1 MPGGIRVRGMAD
13 APAEA
18 RVVSGAEIPRI
29 LPTLSVLLRDAVDGG
44 ASLGFLAPLDPAEA
58 GMYWRGAESEV
69 RAGRRILV
77 VARSGARVVGCVQL
91 VLSTRANA
99 PHRAE
104 VQKLCVLTAERGKG
118 IGKALMEAAHAA
130 ALARGRTLLVL
141 DTRKGD
147 PAEVLYRGLG
157 YAELGV
163 VPNFTR
169 DRTGAYQDT
178 VFFYKHLA

>member
-1 MPGGIRVRGMAD
+1 M
-13 APAEA
+13 
-18 RVVSGAEIPRI
+18 
-29 LPTLSVLLRDAVDGG
+29 LLRDAVDGG
-44 ASLGFLAPLDPAEA
+44 ASLGFLPPLDPGEA
-58 GMYWRGAESEV
+58 GMYWKGAEAEI
-69 RAGRRILV
+69 RAGRRVLV
-77 VARSGARVVGCVQL
+77 VARAGAHVVGCVQL

-141 DTRKGD
+141 DTKKGD
-147 PAEVLYRGLG
+147 LAEALYRGLG
-157 YAELGV
+157 YTELGV
-163 VPNFTR
+163 VPGYAR
-169 DRTGAYQDT
+169 DRSGGSHDT